1 MATPSEIIG
10 SRDIKGLPV
19 SNRIHNVVDTTGGLT
34 DELYNTK
41 IMKTLGNTAPAYLE
55 EAEYSE
61 EPNVPTL
68 DVVLSKLGVKADNDP
83 TGIKAARKFVDE
95 FAKKQGV
102 WKKKIERDPDLGERG
117 WKTVIDLFKQTSNDL
132 MNYEIAEGRRK
143 IASGEDEEGL
153 GWLQTKLANIMFP
166 RAMQA
171 VSEGRDPTAGEW
183 GRDVVANAAY
193 AVPVGRVSQI
203 LSKGAPAV
211 VKVGAQGL
219 SQAVAPTFVAGMDY
233 AVDPEYD
240 FEDAATD
247 ATVGTLANLGVNK
260 VLGPAIGRGLSTA
273 MGKVSSKVPPSVKAM
288 LEGAPTQREIADE
301 TVASANKT
309 LKQAEEKFTTGSLR
323 KGSSTGINKDERASA
338 GAIVEI
344 ADASRKSLPISKNRS
359 LSPSEVLNL
368 VEKDTKG
375 KLKKSN
381 EDLIVGSVVQ
391 QLNHPETQP
400 FVKGGKVVVPDA
412 YRKGAKRY
420 SAIFKA
426 HPELK
431 TLFAPE
437 SRLSV
442 DNILTPAET
451 YAVNQYGS
459 SSNAANVASSA
470 IPGVDLKKMQTDNA
484 ERKVKGNTQSAV
496 AQILSATPELTEED
510 RFYLGKV
517 SENPDVLK
525 FSQDDGL
532 KQWLLRRGHSI
543 LKGTPAH
550 RPLWEVR

>member
-34 DELYNTK
+34 DELYNTQ
-41 IMKTLGNTAPAYLE
+41 IMQTLGNTAPAYLE

-83 TGIKAARKFVDE
+83 TGEKAARKFVED
-95 FAKKQGV
+95 FAKKQGI
-102 WKKKIERDPDLGERG
+102 WKKKIERDPDLGKRG
-117 WKTVIDLFKQTSNDL
+117 WETVKDLFKQTSNDL
-132 MNYEIAEGRRK
+132 MNADIQKERYKAMHDGTAR
-143 IASGEDEEGL
+143 GF
-153 GWLQTKLANIMFP
+153 LANLMFP
-166 RAMQA
+166 RAVKA
-171 VSEGRDPTAGEW
+171 GEEGRDPEMNEW
-183 GRDVVANAAY
+183 VRDAASNAAY
-193 AVPVGRVSQI
+193 AVPVGRVAKI

-219 SQAVAPTFVAGMDY
+219 SQAAAPSFVAGMDY

-240 FEDAATD
+240 LQDAATD

-273 MGKVSSKVPPSVKAM
+273 MGKVSSKIPPSVKAI
-288 LEGAPTQREIADE
+288 LEGSATPRELADE
-301 TVASANKT
+301 TVARAGKK
-309 LKQAEEKFTTGSLR
+309 LAQAEEKFAAGNLR
-323 KGSSTGINKDERASA
+323 EGVATSIPKDEIASA
-338 GAIVEI
+338 KGITEV
-344 ADASRKSLPISKNRS
+344 ADAAGKTLQVSKDKA
-359 LSPSEVLNL
+359 LSPSEVIQA
-368 VEKDTKG
+368 VERATKG
-375 KLKKSN
+375 NLKKSN
-381 EDLIVGSVVQ
+381 ESDVIGSVVQ
-391 QLNHPETQP
+391 QLNHPKTAPTVQNP
-400 FVKGGKVVVPDA
+400 KVSKEF
-412 YRKGAKRY
+412 REGAKRY
-420 SAIFKA
+420 SKIIEAN
-426 HPELK
+426 PELK
-431 TLFAPE
+431 TLFAPQE
-437 SRLSV
+437 KFSV
-442 DNILTPAET
+442 GNILVPAET

-459 SSNAANVASSA
+459 SSNAANVAGAPFGVDVKKTQADNASRKAKSDAQSA
-470 IPGVDLKKMQTDNA
+470 IGT
-484 ERKVKGNTQSAV
+484 
-496 AQILSATPELTEED
+496 ILSASPELTEED